1 MLQDLDQVAAR
12 VGQVVQL
19 SRSLMAERQSIAAR
33 LALAEKA
40 RDSFRDQFQAREDEF
55 KSIIQ
60 RLDNHEQ
67 EVGEIRAKA
76 QHENVQLKS
85 ELESAQQEITRL
97 QADLAKAQSELA
109 AFREGAMKARDRVE
123 HVLANLP
130 GAVTEGAK

>member
-12 VGQVVQL
+12 IGQVVQL
-19 SRSLMAERQSIAAR
+19 SRSLMAERDSISAR
-33 LALAEKA
+33 LLLAEKA
-40 RDSFRDQFQAREDEF
+40 RDSFRDQFLSREDEF
-55 KSIIQ
+55 KNIVQ

-76 QHENVQLKS
+76 QHENIQLKS
-85 ELESAQQEITRL
+85 ELDSAQQDIARL

-109 AFREGAMKARDRVE
+109 AFREGALKARDRVE

-130 GAVTEGAK
+130 GGIVEGAE

>member
-19 SRSLMAERQSIAAR
+19 SRSLMAERESISTR
-33 LALAEKA
+33 LSLAEKA

-85 ELESAQQEITRL
+85 ELDSAQQEIARL
-97 QADLAKAQSELA
+97 QADLAKAKSELA
-109 AFREGAMKARDRVE
+109 AFREGAKKARDRVE

-130 GAVTEGAK
+130 GGVIEGAK